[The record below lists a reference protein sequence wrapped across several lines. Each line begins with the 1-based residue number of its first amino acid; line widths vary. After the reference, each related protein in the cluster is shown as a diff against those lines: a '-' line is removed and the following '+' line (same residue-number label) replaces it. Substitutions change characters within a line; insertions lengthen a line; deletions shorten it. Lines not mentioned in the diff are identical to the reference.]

1 MLAHATE
8 PDRAP
13 ARALGADAQL
23 DASARAFL
31 RLRSLHFWHSIVGH
45 DVEFAFAADGG
56 HARGVFA
63 GVDAREREY
72 CVEALATPL
81 GVARAAKIRSSD
93 VMSITV
99 NMRRSSESSDAE
111 SASDVAIDR
120 DGDAREDD
128 AEARSAS
135 ESEESWLDDA

>member
-1 MLAHATE
+1 M
-8 PDRAP
+8 
-13 ARALGADAQL
+13 
-23 DASARAFL
+23 
-31 RLRSLHFWHSIVGH
+31 
-45 DVEFAFAADGG
+45 
-56 HARGVFA
+56 FA